1 MPSVLDTKMDCNK
14 DWRIVP
20 SAHLPLLDD
29 PSSGTG
35 FVWGFGRALRLQDEL
50 VGLRGDV
57 CAPGP
62 GQAWDE
68 DLLLE
73 HMRSAILWEWSPRD
87 AWRWGRTLLDF
98 LVERATL
105 AMGRLGDWDLEDIS
119 YHLAQLTR
127 FLGILCLTEGRAD
140 LCLAVLVAGE

>member
-1 MPSVLDTKMDCNK
+1 MPSVLDTKMDWNK

-50 VGLRGDV
+50 VGL
-57 CAPGP
+57 
-62 GQAWDE
+62 
-68 DLLLE
+68 
-73 HMRSAILWEWSPRD
+73 RD